1 MQQRQTSRSLPI
13 RYESYARRTMEHLT
27 QRQLGNMLEQGAISS
42 SVAHRRQTLIAVAE
56 RAKRSK
62 THTPGSRQRL
72 RVFRAYLE
80 SEQNNDEVEVTGE
93 MFCEVLMRWMR
104 CESGTRHALSW
115 QVA

>member
-1 MQQRQTSRSLPI
+1 
-13 RYESYARRTMEHLT
+13 MEHLT
-27 QRQLGNMLEQGAISS
+27 SRQLGAMLEQGAISA

-93 MFCEVLMRWMR
+93 TFCEGLDARDGRGIAASRRLIIASTDVIRSYKPL
-104 CESGTRHALSW
+104 TP
-115 QVA
+115 